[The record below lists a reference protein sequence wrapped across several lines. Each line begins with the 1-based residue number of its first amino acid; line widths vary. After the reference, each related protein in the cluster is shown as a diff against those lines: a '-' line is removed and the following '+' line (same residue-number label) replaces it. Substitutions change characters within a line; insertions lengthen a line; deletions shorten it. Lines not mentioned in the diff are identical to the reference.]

1 MPTTR
6 VNRAVTLNEAVDR
19 LREQLGSQYTVTPHA
34 NGSRETIRVQRAG
47 VAFCTVHL
55 AEMANPRRFEC
66 MAEAC
71 CSVGSPM
78 NSSSPERSAGRSRIP
93 SDHLDPTE
101 RQSRCDL
108 ERYRRAVTA

>member
-55 AEMANPRRFEC
+55 ARDGQSTTFRVHGGGVLLGRLANELLIARTVSR
-66 MAEAC
+66 AIKD
-71 CSVGSPM
+71 SIGSSGS
-78 NSSSPERSAGRSRIP
+78 N
-93 SDHLDPTE
+93 
-101 RQSRCDL
+101 
-108 ERYRRAVTA
+108 